1 MNKTIIAGLL
11 VWLGSA
17 GALAEVTIYG
27 SINASI
33 ESVQAKGSGTS
44 ELQRMTRIN
53 TGNSWLGFKGNE
65 DLGDGLKAFWQIDSN
80 LRSFEQGG
88 VNDMGQPAIM
98 GTRNSFVGLAG
109 EWGRIY
115 VGNSDSAY
123 KALSDWRLD
132 PFVNTTGD
140 MFAGIFDQGAARLTN
155 SVHYFSPAMGGFRVG
170 ASYSFDESKPIAKDG
185 SAQNNHRIS
194 LAGRYDVDALSLGL
208 GYDVQ
213 GSKLNAA
220 KTTIDYYRRTYAQ
233 ASASYLFPS
242 GTTVGAAFERDSK
255 DNKGIPDTTQDGWI
269 ASVTQNFG
277 RTNISLAYSVHGKLQ
292 NAAVGQPNDYKA
304 SQWLIGAM
312 YDVSKNTQLYTFAT
326 RINNNSRSAVNFSGS
341 VAWVF
346 DHGVGTPSAGLTPGN
361 SPQSIGVGM
370 RVSF

>member
-1 MNKTIIAGLL
+1 MNKTIIAGL
-11 VWLGSA
+11 VFMLGSA

-27 SINASI
+27 SLNASI

-44 ELQRMTRIN
+44 ELKQMTRIN

-65 DLGDGLKAFWQIDSN
+65 DLGNGLKAIWQIDSN
-80 LRSFEQGG
+80 LRNFEQGG
-88 VNDMGQPAIM
+88 VNDMGQSAVL
-98 GTRNSFVGLAG
+98 GTRNTFFGLDG
-109 EWGRIY
+109 HWGRIY

-155 SVHYFSPAMGGFRVG
+155 SIHYFSPTVNGFRGG
-170 ASYSFDESKPIAKDG
+170 ASYSFDESRPTAQDG
-185 SAQNNHRIS
+185 STQNNHRLS
-194 LAGRYDVDALSLGL
+194 LAGRYDLAALSLGL

-213 GSKLNAA
+213 GSKLNSY
-220 KTTIDYYRRTYAQ
+220 KTTIGYNRRTFTQ
-233 ASASYLFPS
+233 ASASYLFSS
-242 GTTVGAAFERDSK
+242 GTTVGVAFERDSTNNK
-255 DNKGIPDTTQDGWI
+255 DVPDTTQDGWI
-269 ASVTQNFG
+269 ATVTQNFG
-277 RTNISLAYSVHGKLQ
+277 RTNVSISYSSLGKLK
-292 NAAVGQPNDYKA
+292 NAALGQPDDYKA

-312 YDVSKNTQLYTFAT
+312 YDVSKYTQFYAFAT
-326 RINNNSRSAVNFSGS
+326 RINNASRSAVNFSGS

-346 DHGVGTPSAGLTPGN
+346 DHGAGTPSAGLTPGN
-361 SPQSIGVGM
+361 NPQSIGIGM